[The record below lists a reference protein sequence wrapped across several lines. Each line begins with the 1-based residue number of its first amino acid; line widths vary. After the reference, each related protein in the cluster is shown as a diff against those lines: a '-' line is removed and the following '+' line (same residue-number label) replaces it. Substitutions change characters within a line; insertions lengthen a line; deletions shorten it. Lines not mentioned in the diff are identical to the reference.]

1 VIRARQTTP
10 DVVTYL
16 KYGPY
21 AASLGVEVPVPLETI
36 GGDTSGGFALG
47 ITLPDPATV
56 PTGIPRLIKDEGG
69 NAAAKN
75 ITVTTAAGSIQ
86 GTAVISTNY
95 GSLRFYSNGIA
106 TWFAC

>member
-1 VIRARQTTP
+1 MIRTRQTTG
-10 DVVTYL
+10 DVATYL

-21 AASLGVEVPVPLETI
+21 TGVLSVEVPTTLRTI
-36 GGDTSGGFALG
+36 GADTSGGFTLG
-47 ITLPDPATV
+47 ITLPDPSTV
-56 PTGIPRLIKDEGG
+56 QAGEPWIVKDEGN

-75 ITVTTAAGSIQ
+75 ITVTTAVGSIQ

-106 TWFAC
+106 TWFTC